1 MQSENKEKKKIRN
14 FIKVNKPVGIAVTVL
29 ACLIVVGVSFTVYS
43 KYYKTNYNKGMA
55 TASGFY
61 FNSNY
66 MASVAELRGMTPM
79 TEEEMRDIDQD
90 ILNSVIISTNNGS
103 WTEGVCT
110 FNVQI
115 RNYDNQLLYNDKDL
129 NVKYQVNFMLLGA
142 PEGARYSVA
151 RDDQRISLEW
161 NDGQPNV
168 VSFDG
173 ELAGGK
179 LSIDSYQLE
188 ITPTSGSSS
197 DDEYKST
204 DVLMVAYPTGPD
216 FLEDTKVI
224 AGILRANYEEGE
236 FGLNGSKFLVCDK
249 RDYQNAS
256 DDEKKAVILG
266 ESAYVFQL
274 YTSGTF
280 SGSGTATRKT
290 IKVMWR
296 KDMYKINDFDPYY
309 QPIKEELKKDG
320 VTSNDKYYEFN
331 GDVEDKNGNVIKDK
345 NGANPTW
352 QVMEI
357 DILPYSSLK
366 FTFFR
371 ADTFEDVVN
380 DPTFTVPHFE
390 SSVIVELADE
400 DAGDSSGTP

>member
-29 ACLIVVGVSFTVYS
+29 ACLVVVGVSFTVYS

-161 NDGQPNV
+161 NDGEPNV
-168 VSFDG
+168 ASFDG

-197 DDEYKST
+197 DDEYKPT

-236 FGLNGSKFLVCDK
+236 FSLNGSKFLVCDK

-256 DDEKKAVILG
+256 DNEKKAVILG

-296 KDMYKINDFDPYY
+296 KDMYKINDFDSYY

-320 VTSNDKYYEFN
+320 VTSNAKYYEFN

-380 DPTFTVPHFE
+380 DPTFTIPHFE

-400 DAGDSSGTP
+400 DAGGSSGTP